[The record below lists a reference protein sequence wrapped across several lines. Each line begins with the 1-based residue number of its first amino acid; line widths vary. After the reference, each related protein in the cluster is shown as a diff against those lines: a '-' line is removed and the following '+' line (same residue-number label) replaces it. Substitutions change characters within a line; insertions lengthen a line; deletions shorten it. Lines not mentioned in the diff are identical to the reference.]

1 MSEHQNTTKTEE
13 ITGEVQIPEI
23 PAPPENNG
31 GGDDDF
37 ALLTKCSNEIEAD
50 MIAANLEGAGI
61 ESYILRQNDSS
72 FPVMGN
78 LSVVKIYVRR
88 AQLSDAQEYL
98 SNFYE
103 GDEESDERV

>member
-1 MSEHQNTTKTEE
+1 MIENLSDAKKQKAAMEE
-13 ITGEVQIPEI
+13 QSPEI
-23 PAPPENNG
+23 PFTSDGLND
-31 GGDDDF
+31 GDDDL
-37 ALLTKCSNEIEAD
+37 ALLTKCSTEIEAD

-88 AQLSDAQEYL
+88 TQLSDAQEYL
-98 SNFYE
+98 SNFNMQDE
-103 GDEESDERV
+103 GEDERI